1 MVETTIANKPLGELL
16 NTGYRRE
23 YHKSD
28 EIKSD
33 YFNNDDNKNSSYNHK
48 DEMIKVSVS
57 ITDPQLDIEEWVL
70 QMVKAKGYKSIEA
83 IVPCLN
89 LPKQKYTVLDL
100 NGVQEVANP
109 PTQFALI
116 RNAII
121 LSKSNHVFY
130 DPASPLIFSHK
141 RLHRSIKLININLT
155 SFYELD

>member
-1 MVETTIANKPLGELL
+1 MVETTIANKPLGVLL

-33 YFNNDDNKNSSYNHK
+33 YFNNDDNKTPSNNHK
-48 DEMIKVSVS
+48 DETIEVSIS

-70 QMVKAKGYKSIEA
+70 QMVKGVGLGSIAA
-83 IVPCLN
+83 IIPYLD
-89 LPKQKYTVLDL
+89 LPKQKFTVIELK
-100 NGVQEVANP
+100 GVQEVANP
-109 PTQFALI
+109 PNQFAI
-116 RNAII
+116 IKNAII

-130 DPASPLIFSHK
+130 DPASPLIFSHR

>member
-1 MVETTIANKPLGELL
+1 MVETANTNNPAGVLL

-23 YHKSD
+23 HHKSD

-33 YFNNDDNKNSSYNHK
+33 YFNNEDNKYTTNDYRNVA
-48 DEMIKVSVS
+48 IKVSIS
-57 ITDPQLDIEEWVL
+57 ITDPQLDIEEWL
-70 QMVKAKGYKSIEA
+70 LRMVKAKGFETIEA
-83 IVPCLN
+83 IIPCLN
-89 LPKQKYTVLDL
+89 LPKHKYTVIDL
-100 NGVQEVANP
+100 NGEQEVAN
-109 PTQFALI
+109 TLNGMAFI

-130 DPASPLIFSHK
+130 DPASPFIFTHK

>member
-1 MVETTIANKPLGELL
+1 MVETAIKNNPTGVLF

-23 YHKSD
+23 HHKSD
-28 EIKSD
+28 EVKSD
-33 YFNNDDNKNSSYNHK
+33 YFNNEDNKYSTDDYRNTA
-48 DEMIKVSVS
+48 IKVSIS

-70 QMVKAKGYKSIEA
+70 QMVKVKGYETIEA
-83 IVPCLN
+83 IITCLN

-100 NGVQEVANP
+100 NGVQQVANP
-109 PTQFALI
+109 PTQFAII

>member
-1 MVETTIANKPLGELL
+1 MVETAITKNPQGVLL

-23 YHKSD
+23 HHKSD
-28 EIKSD
+28 DIKSD
-33 YFNNDDNKNSSYNHK
+33 YFNNEDSKYTTNDYRNVAF
-48 DEMIKVSVS
+48 KVSIS

-70 QMVKAKGYKSIEA
+70 QMVKAKGFESIEA
-83 IVPCLN
+83 IIPCLN
-89 LPKQKYTVLDL
+89 LPIHKYMVIDL
-100 NGVQEVANP
+100 NEVQEVANP
-109 PTQFALI
+109 PNKMAFI

-130 DPASPLIFSHK
+130 DPASPYIFTHK